1 MVGVC
6 HACQQSHSEDPSCGL
21 PRLSVAQPPPQ
32 LAVYPAQAEASQR
45 ADDGVALQPE
55 TLNLRGVRKP
65 SHTRTHTQT
74 PESPVWL
81 LLRGEDAKT
90 SLIAHHSQQQ
100 GSADIQVGS
109 PSKKQR
115 VNHQHGRQQPGHS
128 TTRPGVEQRSEAVQ
142 AKRVAPPFV
151 IFCFVGE
158 FDENINAGMQIV
170 KLKSNCTH
178 QLRGA

>member
-6 HACQQSHSEDPSCGL
+6 HACQQSHSEDPGCGL
-21 PRLSVAQPPPQ
+21 PRLSVAQPPLQ
-32 LAVYPAQAEASQR
+32 LAVDPAQAEASQR
-45 ADDGVALQPE
+45 ADDGIALQPE
-55 TLNLRGVRKP
+55 TLNLQGVRKP
-65 SHTRTHTQT
+65 SHTDRRQ
-74 PESPVWL
+74 SLQYGFSFVV
-81 LLRGEDAKT
+81 EDAKT

-115 VNHQHGRQQPGHS
+115 INHQHGRQQPGHS
-128 TTRPGVEQRSEAVQ
+128 TTRPGVGQRSEAAQ
-142 AKRVAPPFV
+142 AQTVAPPFV

>member
-1 MVGVC
+1 MCATRASRTTVRTQPAVF
-6 HACQQSHSEDPSCGL
+6 HAPPWPSLLSSAPCIRLRPRPASAQTTASLCSQKRSTCGE
-21 PRLSVAQPPPQ
+21 S
-32 LAVYPAQAEASQR
+32 
-45 ADDGVALQPE
+45 G
-55 TLNLRGVRKP
+55 NLHK
-65 SHTRTHTQT
+65 HTHTQT

-90 SLIAHHSQQQ
+90 RLVAHHSQQQ
-100 GSADIQVGS
+100 GSAHIQVGS

-115 VNHQHGRQQPGHS
+115 INHQHGRQQPGHS
-128 TTRPGVEQRSEAVQ
+128 TRRPGVEQRSEAVQ
-142 AKRVAPPFV
+142 AKTVAPPFF

-170 KLKSNCTH
+170 KLKSNCTQ

>member
-1 MVGVC
+1 MRIQAAVF
-6 HACQQSHSEDPSCGL
+6 HASPWPSL
-21 PRLSVAQPPPQ
+21 LSSSPWIRLRPRPASAQTT
-32 LAVYPAQAEASQR
+32 ASLCSQKR
-45 ADDGVALQPE
+45 STCRESGSL
-55 TLNLRGVRKP
+55 
-65 SHTRTHTQT
+65 HTHTQT
-74 PESPVWL
+74 PECPVWL
-81 LLRGEDAKT
+81 LLRAEDAKT

-115 VNHQHGRQQPGHS
+115 INHQHGRQQPGHS
-128 TTRPGVEQRSEAVQ
+128 TTRPGVEQRSEAAQ
-142 AKRVAPPFV
+142 AQTVAPPFV